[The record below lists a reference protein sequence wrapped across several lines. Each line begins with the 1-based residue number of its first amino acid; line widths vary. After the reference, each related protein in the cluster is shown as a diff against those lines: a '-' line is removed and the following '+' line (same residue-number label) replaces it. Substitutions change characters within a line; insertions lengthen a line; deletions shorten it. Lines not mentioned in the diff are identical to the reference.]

1 MPECSGPERL
11 GRIARICFIILVL
24 FNFHSCSAKNRLQG
38 YVYYRLNADPTT
50 LDPALIVDVT
60 GGYISAKI
68 FNGLVKLDENLNVI
82 PDIAESWEVSER
94 GVEYIFHLKKNVKYT
109 NNQEVTADDFKYSFK
124 RILSPTGK
132 SPNTWVLDRI
142 SGAREFMQGRA
153 TDISGIEILDRYT
166 LKIRLEQSFSPF
178 LHLLTMTAAY
188 VLPTEVVERLG
199 DNFSSHPVGTGPFL
213 LKEWRNNNEIIL
225 TRNDHYFAD
234 HAKIKGIVYRI
245 IPEDLTAVTEFELG
259 NLDVITVPASEYAR
273 YSASAQ
279 WKEYLSSANGLN
291 IYYLGFNCSRPPF
304 DNINLR
310 KAVSYAI
317 DREKILKTFYENRGR
332 LAQGPVPNMLR
343 KWQMPSPYTYNP
355 HEAKRIID
363 AGGIKDR
370 TILFYITAD
379 QEAIDMAEIIQF
391 YLNKVGLKVRIKQ
404 LEWSAYKS
412 AVNNG
417 EADLFWLSWWADY
430 PDPENFLF
438 PLFHS
443 SNLGASGNRSRYS
456 NKEVDRLIEAGQKA
470 LAISERD
477 GYYRLAETIIDEEA
491 PWVFFWHKTDFTL
504 RQPYL
509 KNYKIYPIYSIDKGV
524 EVSF

>member
-1 MPECSGPERL
+1 MC
-11 GRIARICFIILVL
+11 
-24 FNFHSCSAKNRLQG
+24 SCSAENRLPG
-38 YVYYRLNADPTT
+38 YLYYRLNADPST

-82 PDIAESWEVSER
+82 PDIAESWEVSDR
-94 GVEYIFHLKKNVKYT
+94 GAEYIFYLKKNVKYT
-109 NNQEVTADDFKYSFK
+109 NKREVTAEDFKYSFK
-124 RILSPTGK
+124 RILSSTGR
-132 SPNTWVLDRI
+132 SPNAWVLEKI
-142 SGAREFMQGRA
+142 SGAKEFVQGRA
-153 TDISGIEILDRYT
+153 TDISGIVILDRYT
-166 LKIRLEQSFSPF
+166 LKIRLAQPFSPF

-188 VLPTEVVERLG
+188 VVPQEEVERRG
-199 DNFSSHPVGTGPFL
+199 ADFSSNPIGTGPFL

-225 TRNDHYFAD
+225 IRNKHYFSD
-234 HAKIKGIVYRI
+234 HAKVEGIVYRI

-273 YSASAQ
+273 YSASDQ
-279 WKEYLSSANGLN
+279 WKEYLSSAHGLN

-304 DNINLR
+304 DNIKLR

-332 LAQGPVPNMLR
+332 LAQGPVPDMLR
-343 KWQMPSPYTYNP
+343 KWQMLFPYPYNP
-355 HEAKRIID
+355 QEAKRMID
-363 AGGIKDR
+363 SEGIKDR

-379 QEAIDMAEIIQF
+379 QEVIDMAEIIQS
-391 YLNKVGLKVRIKQ
+391 YLIKIGLKVRIKQ

-443 SNLGASGNRSRYS
+443 SNHGAGGNRSRYS
-456 NKEVDRLIEAGQKA
+456 NKEVDRLIEAGQMA
-470 LAISERD
+470 LDISERD
-477 GYYRLAETIIDEEA
+477 GYYSLAEKIIDEEA

-509 KNYKIYPIYSIDKGV
+509 KKYKIYPIYSIDKGV